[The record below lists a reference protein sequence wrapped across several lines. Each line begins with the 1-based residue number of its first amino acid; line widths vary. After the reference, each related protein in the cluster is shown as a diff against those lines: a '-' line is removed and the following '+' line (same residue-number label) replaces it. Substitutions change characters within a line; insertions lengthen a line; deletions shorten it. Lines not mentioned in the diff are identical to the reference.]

1 MKQSLCSLTNCLR
14 ELVKEIVKAYRGTN
28 FSPYDS
34 LTMHL
39 LLSKYL
45 RKILSAFIQVVIV
58 IFRIVENIKKRV
70 YFSLSVFFSVENVF
84 FFRSKRMNWLMN
96 LGKPVR
102 VFFFHK
108 FAYFFEIRGITE
120 FPNV

>member
-1 MKQSLCSLTNCLR
+1 MKQRLWSLTNCLR
-14 ELVKEIVKAYRGTN
+14 ELIKEIVKAYRGTIF
-28 FSPYDS
+28 FS
-34 LTMHL
+34 LRLINHL
-39 LLSKYL
+39 LLSKSS